1 MSSPAS
7 LSLFAGRESRL
18 HNRHGEGSLTLRPAR
33 PADAESID
41 DLAAM
46 EEVVLHAPVMVAVRA
61 SEAVARPLAE
71 TDQVVAA
78 LSLADGTVA
87 ADPFVRTADAVAL
100 LRMRAR
106 QERRHSARSRRRFR
120 MRAGLVA
127 G

>member
-46 EEVVLHAPVMVAVRA
+46 EEVVLHAPVMVAVR
-61 SEAVARPLAE
+61 E
-71 TDQVVAA
+71 DQVVAA
-78 LSLADGTVA
+78 LSLADGAVA

-106 QERRHSARSRRRFR
+106 QARRHSARSRRRFR

>member
-7 LSLFAGRESRL
+7 LSLFGRASRL
-18 HNRHGEGSLTLRPAR
+18 HNRHGEGSLTLRHAL

-41 DLAAM
+41 DLSAM
-46 EEVVLHAPVMVAVRA
+46 EEVVLHAPVMVAVR
-61 SEAVARPLAE
+61 EDR
-71 TDQVVAA
+71 VVAA

>member
-7 LSLFAGRESRL
+7 LSLLVSRESRL
-18 HNRHGEGSLTLRPAR
+18 HNRHGEGSLTLRHAR
-33 PADAESID
+33 PADAEAVA

-46 EEVVLHAPVMVAVRA
+46 EEVVLQEPVMVAVRA
-61 SEAVARPLAE
+61 GR
-71 TDQVVAA
+71 VVAA
-78 LSLADGTVA
+78 LSLADGAVA

-106 QERRHSARSRRRFR
+106 QERVRSARSRRRFR